1 MAQPWRR
8 ALWLLGWGWMPVGI
22 GWQLLN
28 ADQLD
33 AYSMLGWFLWPAVP
47 ATYLAVALLIGQPS
61 IPGTRRRGNDRP
73 SG

>member
-1 MAQPWRR
+1 
-8 ALWLLGWGWMPVGI
+8 MPVGI

-28 ADQLD
+28 ADRLD

-47 ATYLAVALLIGQPS
+47 AAYLAVALLIGPAAS
-61 IPGTRRRGNDRP
+61 TGLRRRDGRRP